1 MQKFFFLSAPDNLFI
16 QVTQFIKSNQTFFN
30 QNQNINY
37 HQQIYL
43 LVGVM
48 NMWEVNTQFGFL
60 RANSFG

>member
-37 HQQIYL
+37 HQQIFL
-43 LVGVM
+43 LVGIM
-48 NMWEVNTQFGFL
+48 NMWEVNT
-60 RANSFG
+60 